1 MRKSYTLRV
10 ILFAFF
16 FTSCGEHTS
25 STTGEDGES
34 HIQKVSSDAN
44 GPAAETIDT
53 MSPGKMTGTYSGNL
67 PCGDCEGIKTALSL
81 KRDDTF
87 VLNTEYL
94 GKNTTDIQVVG
105 TYSYDDQSNIIT
117 LENAAD
123 GPSKFL
129 YENGG
134 IWILDQ
140 NANRIEG
147 EYSNRYLLT
156 KNFE

>member
-1 MRKSYTLRV
+1 MRKSYTLHA

-16 FTSCGEHTS
+16 FTSCGEPTS
-25 STTGEDGES
+25 STTGADGES
-34 HIQKVSSDAN
+34 LIQKQSSDAN
-44 GPAAETIDT
+44 GPAAETLDT
-53 MSPGKMTGTYSGNL
+53 MSPGEMTGTYSGTL
-67 PCGDCEGIKTALSL
+67 PCGDCEGIETALSL
-81 KRDDTF
+81 KGDDTF

-94 GKNTTDIQVVG
+94 GKDATDIQVVG
-105 TYSYDDQSNIIT
+105 TYSYDEQSNIIT
-117 LENAAD
+117 LENAAE

-129 YENGG
+129 YENGN

>member
-34 HIQKVSSDAN
+34 HIQKMSSDAN

-53 MSPGKMTGTYSGNL
+53 MSPGKMTGTYSGSL

-123 GPSKFL
+123 GPSIFL
-129 YENGG
+129 YENGD

-156 KNFE
+156 KNFD

>member
-34 HIQKVSSDAN
+34 HIQKMSSDAN

-53 MSPGKMTGTYSGNL
+53 MSPGKMTGTYSGSL

-129 YENGG
+129 YENGD

-156 KNFE
+156 KNFD